1 METVK
6 DTKQILSVRE
16 LLENTYEK
24 LGERNSYTEI
34 ILPKEVTSEIADDSD
49 WHRTRVGYMGYDKVR
64 FFNFNNKSWLIGNG
78 KSCGAYPARR
88 YDSDI
93 LALELAVN
101 QSPDEVCKQF
111 QENIDSYFKNSLI
124 YGMVDGMLASS
135 RNGRFTQKMMDL
147 LKPKVDEFIAE
158 MPRYNDEILSPDT
171 MSPINTSS
179 MKYKLEFADFL
190 AETIEKVLKES

>member
-1 METVK
+1 METIET
-6 DTKQILSVRE
+6 TKQILSVRE

-34 ILPKEVTSEIADDSD
+34 ILPKDVTSEIADDSD

-78 KSCGAYPARR
+78 KSCGAYPARP

-101 QSPDEVCKQF
+101 QSPDEVCEQF
-111 QENIDSYFKNSLI
+111 QKNISSYFRNSLLI
-124 YGMVDGMLASS
+124 GMNDGVLAVDG
-135 RNGRFTQKMMDL
+135 RFSKRMDSL
-147 LKPKVDEFIAE
+147 LRPRFKEFIAE
-158 MPRYNDEILSPDT
+158 IPRYNKEVISPDT
-171 MSPINTSS
+171 HSPINTSS
-179 MKYKLEFADFL
+179 MKYKPEFADFL
-190 AETIEKVLKES
+190 AEIIERVLKES